1 MGTVVNTNT
10 LALTSYRNLSTVSRS
25 QGKASARLSSGKKI
39 NNAADDAAGLA
50 ISEKMT
56 SQIRGLDMAY
66 KNSQDAISMLQTTEG
81 NVAEI
86 NNMVQR
92 IRELAVQS
100 ANDTNTSEDRQ
111 KLQTEVDQLIDEIDQ
126 MAGRAEFNEMKLNVN
141 QTRSYHIGANT
152 NQVIKFTFEKIAA
165 SALGAK
171 DASGSITGSTIKSL
185 KSKGITTQ
193 SNAEAAISTA
203 SAALKTITTYRAK
216 IGATEN
222 RLEYT
227 ANNLQVTSENLSSAR
242 SRIEDA
248 DMAKEMMA
256 YTQNNVLSQAA
267 TSMLA
272 QGNASTQNV
281 LQLLG

>member
-1 MGTVVNTNT
+1 MATVVNTNT
-10 LALTSYRNLSTVSRS
+10 VANTAYRNLSTVSRS
-25 QGKASARLSSGKKI
+25 QGKASARLASGKKI

-81 NVAEI
+81 AVSEI

-92 IRELAVQS
+92 IRELAVQAS
-100 ANDTNTSEDRQ
+100 NDTNTSEDRA
-111 KLQTEVDQLIDEIDQ
+111 KLNTEVGQLQQEIDK
-126 MAGRAEFNEMKLNVN
+126 MAERAEFNELKLGNTN
-141 QTRSYHIGANT
+141 ETRSFHIGANKD
-152 NQVIKFTFEKIAA
+152 QVITFKFESIKGADLSGIGSASVSTRAA
-165 SALGAK
+165 
-171 DASGSITGSTIKSL
+171 
-185 KSKGITTQ
+185 
-193 SNAEAAISTA
+193 AETAISTA
-203 SAALKTITTYRAK
+203 SNALKKITTYRAK

-227 ANNLQVTSENLSSAR
+227 ANNLQVTSENLTAAR

-248 DMAKEMMA
+248 DMAKEMMNM
-256 YTQNNVLSQAA
+256 TQNNVLSQAA

-281 LQLLG
+281 LQLLS

>member
-1 MGTVVNTNT
+1 MATVVNTNT
-10 LALTSYRNLSTVSRS
+10 IANTAYRNLSAVSRN
-25 QGKASARLSSGKKI
+25 QGKASARLASGKKI

-81 NVAEI
+81 AVSEI

-100 ANDTNTSEDRQ
+100 SNDTNTSEDRA
-111 KLQTEVDQLIDEIDQ
+111 KLQTEVEQLQSEIDE
-126 MAGRAEFNEMKLNVN
+126 MADRAEFNELKLNHQGN
-141 QTRSYHIGANT
+141 RSFHIGANS
-152 NQVIKFTFEKIAA
+152 NQVIKFSFEKIKA
-165 SALGAK
+165 SDLKGTGTNASKNIKSISVSTRDKAEEAISV
-171 DASGSITGSTIKSL
+171 ASG
-185 KSKGITTQ
+185 
-193 SNAEAAISTA
+193 
-203 SAALKTITTYRAK
+203 ALKQITTYRAK

-227 ANNLQVTSENLSSAR
+227 ANNLQVTSENLTASR

-248 DMAKEMMA
+248 DMAKEMMKM
-256 YTQNNVLSQAA
+256 TQNNVLSQAA

-281 LQLLG
+281 LQLLS

>member
-1 MGTVVNTNT
+1 MATVVNTNT
-10 LALTSYRNLSTVSRS
+10 LANTAYRNLSTVSRS

-81 NVAEI
+81 AVSEI
-86 NNMVQR
+86 NSMVQR

-100 ANDTNTSEDRQ
+100 SNDTNTTEDRT
-111 KLQTEVDQLIDEIDQ
+111 KLQAEVDELIDEIDN
-126 MAGRAEFNEMKLNVN
+126 MAKRSEFNELKLTETD
-141 QTRSYHIGANT
+141 QKRTFHIGANKD
-152 NQVIKFTFEKIAA
+152 QVIKFSFEAVQ
-165 SALGAK
+165 SSNL
-171 DASGSITGSTIKSL
+171 SGLDKLKTGNSTTSISTRA
-185 KSKGITTQ
+185 G
-193 SNAEAAISTA
+193 AEAAISTC
-203 SAALKTITTYRAK
+203 SKALKKITTYRAK

-227 ANNLQVTSENLSSAR
+227 ANNLQVTSENLTAAR
-242 SRIEDA
+242 SRVEDA
-248 DMAKEMMA
+248 DMAKEMMNM
-256 YTQNNVLSQAA
+256 TQTNVLAQAA

-281 LQLLG
+281 LQLLS

>member
-1 MGTVVNTNT
+1 MATVVNTNT
-10 LALTSYRNLSTVSRS
+10 VANTAYRNLSTVSRN
-25 QGKASARLSSGKKI
+25 QGKASARLASGKKI

-81 NVAEI
+81 AVSEI

-100 ANDTNTSEDRQ
+100 SNDTNTTEDRA
-111 KLQTEVDQLIDEIDQ
+111 KLQTEVEQLQSEINE
-126 MAGRAEFNEMKLNVN
+126 MADRAEFNELKLNHQGN
-141 QTRSYHIGANT
+141 RSFHIGANS
-152 NQVIKFTFEKIAA
+152 NQVIKFSFEKIKA
-165 SALGAK
+165 SDLKGTGTKSVK
-171 DASGSITGSTIKSL
+171 DISVSTRDKAESAISIA
-185 KSKGITTQ
+185 
-193 SNAEAAISTA
+193 SNA
-203 SAALKTITTYRAK
+203 LKQITTYRAK

-227 ANNLQVTSENLSSAR
+227 ANNLQVTSENLTASR

-248 DMAKEMMA
+248 DMAKEMMNM
-256 YTQNNVLSQAA
+256 TQNNVLSQAA

-281 LQLLG
+281 LQLLS

>member
-1 MGTVVNTNT
+1 MATVVNTNT
-10 LALTSYRNLSTVSRS
+10 LANTAYRNLSTVSRN

-66 KNSQDAISMLQTTEG
+66 KNSQDAISMLQTAEG
-81 NVAEI
+81 AVSEI
-86 NNMVQR
+86 DSMVQR

-100 ANDTNTSEDRQ
+100 ANDTNTTEDRA
-111 KLQTEVDQLIDEIDQ
+111 KLQTEVDQLIDEIDN
-126 MAGRAEFNEMKLNVN
+126 MADRAEFNELKINSN
-141 QTRSYHIGANT
+141 KNRSFHIGANKD
-152 NQVIKFTFEKIAA
+152 QVISFQFEKIKASDLKAA
-165 SALGAK
+165 AGTATNTDSIK
-171 DASGSITGSTIKSL
+171 DL
-185 KSKGITTQ
+185 KTKGISTQ
-193 SNAEAAISTA
+193 AAAEKAISTA
-203 SAALKTITTYRAK
+203 SLALKTITTYRAK

-227 ANNLQVTSENLSSAR
+227 ANNLQVTSENLSAAR

-248 DMAKEMMA
+248 DMAKEMMNM
-256 YTQNNVLSQAA
+256 TQTNVLSQAA

-281 LQLLG
+281 LQLLS

>member
-1 MGTVVNTNT
+1 MATVVNTNT
-10 LALTSYRNLSTVSRS
+10 LANTAYRNLSTVSRN

-92 IRELAVQS
+92 IRELSVQS
-100 ANDTNTSEDRQ
+100 ANDTNTTEDRE
-111 KLQTEVDQLIDEIDQ
+111 KLQTEVDDLLTEIDD
-126 MAGRAEFNEMKLNVN
+126 MAGRAEFNELSLNTTD
-141 QTRSYHIGANT
+141 TRSFHIGANKDQKIT
-152 NQVIKFTFEKIAA
+152 FTFQQINKAGIGM
-165 SALGAK
+165 SN
-171 DASGSITGSTIKSL
+171 INIKSQT
-185 KSKGITTQ
+185 G
-193 SNAEAAISTA
+193 AETAISTC
-203 SAALKTITTYRAK
+203 SEALKTITTYRAK
-216 IGATEN
+216 IGAAEN

-227 ANNLQVTSENLSSAR
+227 ANNLQVTSENLSAAR

-248 DMAKEMMA
+248 DMAKEMMNM
-256 YTQNNVLSQAA
+256 TQNNVLSQAA

-281 LQLLG
+281 LQLLS

>member
-10 LALTSYRNLSTVSRS
+10 LALTSYRNLSTVSRN

-66 KNSQDAISMLQTTEG
+66 KNSQDSISMLQTTEG

-100 ANDTNTSEDRQ
+100 ANDTNTTEDRN
-111 KLQTEVDQLIDEIDQ
+111 KLQTEVNQLIDEIDN
-126 MAGRAEFNEMKLNVN
+126 MADRAEFNELKLNTDA
-141 QTRSYHIGANT
+141 TRSFHIGANKD
-152 NQVIKFTFEKIAA
+152 QVIKFDFEKIKA
-165 SALGAK
+165 SDLKG
-171 DASGSITGSTIKSL
+171 SGTDSIASL
-185 KSKGITTQ
+185 KSTGITSQ
-193 SNAEAAISTA
+193 VNAEKAISIA
-203 SAALKTITTYRAK
+203 SAALKQITTYRAK

-227 ANNLQVTSENLSSAR
+227 ANNLQVTSENLSAAR

-248 DMAKEMMA
+248 DMAKEMMNM
-256 YTQNNVLSQAA
+256 TQNNVLSQAA

-281 LQLLG
+281 LQLLS

>member
-10 LALTSYRNLSTVSRS
+10 MALTSYRNLSTVSRS

-81 NVAEI
+81 AVSEI

-92 IRELAVQS
+92 IRELAVQAS
-100 ANDTNTSEDRQ
+100 NDTNTTEDRS
-111 KLQTEVDQLIDEIDQ
+111 KLQEEVTQLQNEIND
-126 MAGRAEFNEMKLNVN
+126 MAGRSEFNELKLTEKDA
-141 QTRSYHIGANT
+141 TRTFHIGAN
-152 NQVIKFTFEKIAA
+152 NGQVISFKFEGVKA
-165 SALGAK
+165 SNLSGLNNASVSTRAK
-171 DASGSITGSTIKSL
+171 
-185 KSKGITTQ
+185 
-193 SNAEAAISTA
+193 AEEAISTC
-203 SAALKTITTYRAK
+203 SKALKKITTYRAK

-227 ANNLQVTSENLSSAR
+227 ANNLQVTSENLSAAR
-242 SRIEDA
+242 SRVEDA
-248 DMAKEMMA
+248 DMAKEMMNM
-256 YTQNNVLSQAA
+256 TQNNVLTQAA

-272 QGNASTQNV
+272 QSNASTQNV

>member
-1 MGTVVNTNT
+1 MATVVNTNT
-10 LALTSYRNLSTVSRS
+10 LANTAYRNLSTVSRN

-66 KNSQDAISMLQTTEG
+66 KNSQDAISMLQTAEG
-81 NVAEI
+81 AVSEI
-86 NNMVQR
+86 DSMVQR

-100 ANDTNTSEDRQ
+100 SNDTNTTEDRA
-111 KLQTEVDQLIDEIDQ
+111 KLQTEVDQLIDEIDN
-126 MAGRAEFNEMKLNVN
+126 MADRAEFNELKINSDKN
-141 QTRSYHIGANT
+141 RSFHIGANKD
-152 NQVIKFTFEKIAA
+152 QVISFQFQKIKA
-165 SALGAK
+165 SDLKGP
-171 DASGSITGSTIKSL
+171 SGSTNTDSIKSL
-185 KSKGITTQ
+185 KTSGISTQ
-193 SNAEAAISTA
+193 AAAEKAISTA
-203 SAALKTITTYRAK
+203 SLALKTITTYRAK

-227 ANNLQVTSENLSSAR
+227 ANNLQVTSENLSAAR

-248 DMAKEMMA
+248 DMAKEMMNM
-256 YTQNNVLSQAA
+256 TQTNVLSQAA

-281 LQLLG
+281 LQLLS